1 MVNQSYDGD
10 GSISPLILKR
20 GDLVEVLKDYST
32 KKRGK
37 VLANESRDI
46 SK

>member
-1 MVNQSYDGD
+1 MNESYDGD

-20 GDLVEVLKDYST
+20 GDLVEVLKGLST
-32 KKRGK
+32 NKGGK